1 MKRSLAT
8 KVAEQKLNEDTHMGW
23 IIKDHYEDEYDFEMD
38 RMNLESLDITAFSC
52 PKLRIIEVPVD
63 ENDVDKIEQVYGVL
77 FPGLFED
84 VTEMMHSEHRDPYKV
99 QCFYKVRKSD
109 SHDLSSS

>member
-1 MKRSLAT
+1 
-8 KVAEQKLNEDTHMGW
+8 MGW

-38 RMNLESLDITAFSC
+38 RMNLESMEITAFSC

-63 ENDVDKIEQVYGVL
+63 EDDVEKIEQVYEVL

-84 VTEMMHSEHRDPYKV
+84 VHHMMESEARDPYKV
-99 QCFYKVRKSD
+99 KCFYKYRKSD
-109 SHDLSSS
+109 SHELS

>member
-1 MKRSLAT
+1 MEK
-8 KVAEQKLNEDTHMGW
+8 EGQMGW

-38 RMNLESLDITAFSC
+38 RMNLESMEITAFSC

-63 ENDVDKIEQVYGVL
+63 EDDVEKIEQVYEVL

-84 VTEMMHSEHRDPYKV
+84 VHQMMESEARDPYKV
-99 QCFYKVRKSD
+99 KCFYRYRKSD
-109 SHDLSSS
+109 SHELS